1 MENKGEYMLEILDK
15 TILFLL
21 CSTLYLHHYNTI
33 YVLLPMILMIIG
45 SCFCTYFE
53 NRKLLRFGTFFYAIL
68 STIHPHFLFYMPLQL
83 YDIFL
88 TQEQKYSLIYLIPL
102 FFYSGDLP
110 SGFYAWIFIFCLLSF
125 TSKGK
130 KDRILE
136 LSHEYYTYQDTAKEL
151 EISLEEKNRRLIQN
165 QDDKIH
171 LATLQERNR
180 IAKEIH
186 DNTGHL
192 LSRSL
197 LQIGALMIITKD
209 KVLLENLKVL
219 KDSLSVG
226 MDNIRSSIHNL
237 HDESVDLY
245 ASINTL
251 VKEFTFCPITFDYHL
266 KNTPTT
272 QLKYFFLWTIKES
285 LSNVTKHSNAT
296 KVSIVL
302 MEHPIMYQLIITNN
316 GNSILDENMYLSDGI
331 GLRTMRERTHAFK
344 GIFQVST
351 EKGFRIF
358 ITIPIKNEEV
368 VNNESTCD

>member
-1 MENKGEYMLEILDK
+1 M
-15 TILFLL
+15 
-21 CSTLYLHHYNTI
+21 
-33 YVLLPMILMIIG
+33 
-45 SCFCTYFE
+45 
-53 NRKLLRFGTFFYAIL
+53 
-68 STIHPHFLFYMPLQL
+68 
-83 YDIFL
+83 
-88 TQEQKYSLIYLIPL
+88 
-102 FFYSGDLP
+102 
-110 SGFYAWIFIFCLLSF
+110 
-125 TSKGK
+125 
-130 KDRILE
+130 E